1 MRLIDIKYNYDFLR
15 GRIINIPNDRY
26 NILSDGKNLAIYK
39 RCLKIFYIRVSR
51 VYEGLELQEAIN
63 ECNKLNNK

>member
-39 RCLKIFYIRVSR
+39 RYLKIFYIRVSR
-51 VYEGLELQEAIN
+51 VYEGLELQVAIN
-63 ECNKLNNK
+63 EYNKLNNK

>member
-15 GRIINIPNDRY
+15 GSIINIPNDRY

-39 RCLKIFYIRVSR
+39 RYLKIFYIRVSR

-63 ECNKLNNK
+63 EYNKLNNK

>member
-15 GRIINIPNDRY
+15 GSIINIPNDRY

-39 RCLKIFYIRVSR
+39 RYLKIFYIRVSR
-51 VYEGLELQEAIN
+51 IYEGLELQEAIN
-63 ECNKLNNK
+63 EYNKLNNK